1 VTLGLSDL
9 DARRVTAGSHIPGT
23 ERSSAVTNGHAGAEI
38 CIQEEHGGYGRIW
51 SDTLARRFGTVR
63 HHLSEPGPV
72 LCGSVGHVA

>member
-1 VTLGLSDL
+1 MTLGLSDL

-63 HHLSEPGPV
+63 PRVQIPGPRP
-72 LCGSVGHVA
+72 L